1 MKAQDLIK
9 ENELYLVDGSEVN
22 KYTFTTSAGQS
33 TFEIP
38 FSFDSSSMLT
48 LYYNGV
54 MMKENDNYTI
64 SGNTI
69 TLVDWTTGAGDY
81 IVVMGVEGTTP
92 PDFTAKA
99 EEYLSQIDIKETT
112 STEEL
117 NNKVSSCTNELN
129 NTYNTDT
136 QAINTLVNNGK
147 TQLNNLI
154 NSLPENWQ
162 NRTFK
167 NQSNT
172 FTADG
177 KITMANT
184 YAPIN
189 DQDVAT
195 KKYLDGKS
203 YQVGDVITTA
213 RTDLGDNWILCNGDF
228 IAPENYPNLCQLL
241 PSIDYNLETAYDTIT
256 KSNNL
261 CISDYFD
268 GYFLGWNDTTCYY
281 TDTFGDLPSAN
292 TITFNRVP
300 TSNFAKFNN
309 TYYYLYYAT
318 SSSSSTTYLYPYT
331 TDNFFTGTWTR
342 GTKLTTDKSARKLL
356 VYNNNLYQYYAYP
369 ATGFTG
375 NIATE
380 QEFKV
385 VAAYLF
391 VYNNELYAS
400 SFDNDYSTNRSSPT
414 AVSIWKLDNSTNTFS
429 KITSIS
435 ISFGITNLYA
445 NRITSQFF
453 EAKNGKFYVVYWDSP
468 NIVLTYTSNG
478 TTWETQSITTTSKYM
493 VNWDNYLVIT
503 ASSTKKDACC
513 LLPITKNG
521 SIDINNKAIIPNL
534 STKSPP
540 SVYQDQLRINTD
552 NSTAMVPKSPN
563 LKTLPNITDDKSYN
577 YIKAK

>member
-22 KYTFTTSAGQS
+22 KYTFTASAGQT

-38 FSFDSSSMLT
+38 FDFDSSGMLT
-48 LYYNGV
+48 LYYNGI

-69 TLVDWTTGAGDY
+69 TLVDWTAEEGDY

-92 PDFTAKA
+92 PDFTTKA
-99 EEYLSQIDIKETT
+99 GEYLSQIDTKETT
-112 STEEL
+112 SKEEL
-117 NNKVSSCTNELN
+117 NNKVASCTNDLSN
-129 NTYNTDT
+129 AYNTDT
-136 QAINTLVNNGK
+136 SAINTLVSNGK

-177 KITMANT
+177 KITMAST
-184 YAPIN
+184 YAPVN

-203 YQVGDVITTA
+203 YQVGDVITTT
-213 RTDLGDNWILCNGDF
+213 RTDLGDNWILCNGEF

-241 PSIDYNLETAYDTIT
+241 PPINYNLETAYDTIT

-268 GYFLGWNDTTCYY
+268 GYFLGWSGSTCYY
-281 TDTFGDLPSAN
+281 TNSFGDLPSAN
-292 TITFNRVP
+292 AITFDKVP

-309 TYYYLYYAT
+309 TYYYLYYTAST
-318 SSSSSTTYLYPYT
+318 SSTNYLYPYT

-342 GTKLTTDKSARKLL
+342 GTKLTTNKYARRLL

-375 NIATE
+375 NIASE

-391 VYNNELYAS
+391 TYNNELYAS
-400 SFDNDYSTNRSSPT
+400 SFDDGATGTSPT
-414 AVSIWKLDNSTNTFS
+414 TISIWKLDNSTNTFS

-435 ISFGITNLYA
+435 TSFGASNIGPD
-445 NRITSQFF
+445 RITPYFF
-453 EAKNGKFYVVYWDSP
+453 EGKNGKFYVIYWYSSS
-468 NIVLTYTSNG
+468 IVSTYTTDG
-478 TTWETQSITTTSKYM
+478 TTWETQSISNPGTIYYVT
-493 VNWDNYLVIT
+493 NWDNYLVTT
-503 ASSTKKDACC
+503 AYATESSC
-513 LLPITKNG
+513 LFPMTSTG
-521 SIDINNKAIIPNL
+521 TIDKNNKAIIPNL
-534 STKSPP
+534 RTKLPP
-540 SVYQDQLRINTD
+540 SAYQDELRLNIEG
-552 NSTAMVPKSPN
+552 STAMVPKPSN
-563 LKTLPNITDDKSYN
+563 LKILPNITDDKSYN